1 MSLPSSKPK
10 PKKCANPACGEEF
23 TPTFNTAQKV
33 CSFTCGLA
41 IKHVNQERARKSLA
55 EIGRKEL
62 RAAKDKVKPRA
73 KHMSEAQT
81 AFNTWVRH
89 RDAGLPCVSCGR
101 HHNGL
106 WHAGHY
112 RTVGGNP
119 ELRFEP
125 LNVWRQCAPCNNH
138 QSGNVLNY
146 RIELLKRIGAELVEW
161 LEGPHEAKRYTVE
174 EIKAIKAEYRAKTRE
189 LKGRAA

>member
-1 MSLPSSKPK
+1 MIAKKPR
-10 PKKCANPACGEEF
+10 PKKCKNPACGISF
-23 TPTFNTAQKV
+23 SPQRLGQAV
-33 CSFTCGLA
+33 CSPKCGLA
-41 IKHVNQERARKSLA
+41 IKEVNQEKAHKSLA

-62 RAAKDKVKPRA
+62 RAAKEKVKPRA
-73 KHMSEAQT
+73 KHMSEAQS
-81 AFNTWVRH
+81 AFNTWIRH

-101 HHNGL
+101 HHNGQ

-146 RIELLKRIGAELVEW
+146 RIELVKRIGAELVEW

>member
-1 MSLPSSKPK
+1 MIAKPPR
-10 PKKCANPACGEEF
+10 PKKCKNPACGISF
-23 TPTFNTAQKV
+23 PPQRLGQAV
-33 CSFTCGLA
+33 CSPKCGLA
-41 IKHVNQERARKSLA
+41 IKDVNRERARKSLA

-62 RAAKDKVKPRA
+62 RAAKEKVKPRA

-101 HHNGL
+101 HHNGQ

-138 QSGNVLNY
+138 QSGNVVNY
-146 RIELLKRIGAELVEW
+146 RIELVRRIGADKVEW
-161 LEGPHEAKRYTVE
+161 LEGPHDPKRYTIE